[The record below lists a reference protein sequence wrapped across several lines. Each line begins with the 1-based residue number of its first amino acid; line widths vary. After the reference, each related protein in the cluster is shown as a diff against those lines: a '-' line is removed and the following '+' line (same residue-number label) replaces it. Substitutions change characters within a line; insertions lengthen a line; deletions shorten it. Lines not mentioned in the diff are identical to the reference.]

1 VAGWEGLMATEA
13 EILGAIQSWQASRS
27 ELIRLKD
34 ERDRM
39 VTARQQIVVTL
50 DSLATDIQRVQAEID
65 VAKAA
70 LKALL

>member
-1 VAGWEGLMATEA
+1 MATEA
-13 EILGAIQSWQASRS
+13 EILAAITTWQAKKS
-27 ELIRLKD
+27 ELGALKD

-50 DSLATDIQRVQAEID
+50 DTLATNIQRLQGEID
-65 VAKAA
+65 VAKAN

>member
-1 VAGWEGLMATEA
+1 VATEA
-13 EILGAIQSWQASRS
+13 EILGAIQTWQASRN
-27 ELIRLKD
+27 ELVRLKD

-50 DSLATDIQRVQAEID
+50 DTLATDIQRVQADID
-65 VAKAA
+65 AAKAA

>member
-1 VAGWEGLMATEA
+1 MATEA
-13 EILGAIQSWQASRS
+13 EILGAFQTWNAARS
-27 ELIRLKD
+27 ELIQLKE

-65 VAKAA
+65 VAKAN

>member
-1 VAGWEGLMATEA
+1 MATEA
-13 EILGAIQSWQASRS
+13 EILSAIQTWQASRS

-50 DSLATDIQRVQAEID
+50 DSLATDIQRVQGEID

>member
-1 VAGWEGLMATEA
+1 MATEA
-13 EILGAIQSWQASRS
+13 EILSAIQTWQASRS
-27 ELIRLKD
+27 ELLRLKD

-50 DSLATDIQRVQAEID
+50 DSLATDILRVQGEID
-65 VAKAA
+65 VAKVA

>member
-1 VAGWEGLMATEA
+1 MATEA
-13 EILGAIQSWQASRS
+13 EILGAIQTWQASRN
-27 ELIRLKD
+27 ELVRLKE

-65 VAKAA
+65 VAKAN

>member
-1 VAGWEGLMATEA
+1 MATEA
-13 EILGAIQSWQASRS
+13 EILGAIQTWQASRN
-27 ELIRLKD
+27 ELVRLKD

-65 VAKAA
+65 VAKAN

>member
-1 VAGWEGLMATEA
+1 MATEA
-13 EILGAIQSWQASRS
+13 EILSAIQTWQASRI
-27 ELIRLKD
+27 ELVRLKD

>member
-1 VAGWEGLMATEA
+1 MATEA
-13 EILGAIQSWQASRS
+13 EILSAIQTWQASRS
-27 ELIRLKD
+27 ELLRLKD

-65 VAKAA
+65 VAKAN

>member
-1 VAGWEGLMATEA
+1 MATEA
-13 EILGAIQSWQASRS
+13 EILAAITTWQAKKG
-27 ELIRLKD
+27 ELGALKG

-50 DSLATDIQRVQAEID
+50 DTLATDIQRLQGEID

>member
-1 VAGWEGLMATEA
+1 VATEA
-13 EILGAIQSWQASRS
+13 EILGAIQTWQASRN
-27 ELIRLKD
+27 ELVRLKD

-50 DSLATDIQRVQAEID
+50 DTLATDIQRVQAEID
-65 VAKAA
+65 AAKAA

>member
-1 VAGWEGLMATEA
+1 MATEA
-13 EILGAIQSWQASRS
+13 EILGAIQTWQASRN
-27 ELIRLKD
+27 ELVRLKD

-50 DSLATDIQRVQAEID
+50 DTLATDIQRVQADID
-65 VAKAA
+65 AAKAA